1 MSVRQL
7 SVFAE
12 NKQGSLYETT
22 AILSEAGIN
31 IRAFSVADTNKYGVI
46 RMIVDDPRTA
56 AFALS
61 SEGKIVSVTE
71 VVGVQI
77 SDSQGGLAKLLG
89 IVSGAGINVEY
100 LYAFVSSIP
109 NNANVVLRV
118 SDNEATEKI
127 LKDAGYSLLTDEI
140 ARTQI

>member
-56 AFALS
+56 AFSLS

-127 LKDAGYSLLTDEI
+127 LKEAGYSLLTDEI
-140 ARTQI
+140 ARTKI

>member
-56 AFALS
+56 AYSLS
-61 SEGKIVSVTE
+61 SEGKIVSVTD

-77 SDSQGGLAKLLG
+77 SDSQGGLSKLLG
-89 IVSGAGINVEY
+89 IVSQAGINVEY

-109 NNANVVLRV
+109 NTANVVLRV
-118 SDNEATEKI
+118 SDNETTEKI
-127 LKDAGYSLLTDEI
+127 LRESGYSLLTDEI